1 MFIMFHSPGSMSLF
15 LWDWWNTIKN
25 LRFCPS
31 PFWVRW
37 YGEIIR
43 INITWQFFDPSRW
56 SSIRF
61 PLWDHIYIL
70 NHVEHC
76 TLCVVHVTMKILY
89 YSLLINYYSMSS
101 FSLRHPTYPHLS
113 PFQTASSP
121 CGPGEI
127 ANMIGLT
134 RPYTEITYVRYLH
147 WAVPNILV
155 GSLRVFWYIV
165 INSYIYIYTIIYLYI
180 LHALFWDDILAN
192 QGKPDKNQPVPIRFL
207 QVPLILGRIGGHFD
221 LAILHWHSASICR
234 GVLRRRHGGS
244 HRHAEESTNCTK
256 LTQRLVGW

>member
-165 INSYIYIYTIIYLYI
+165 INSYIYILLYTCIYYTPFFGMIFWLIRENLTRTSQYQLGSCKFPWFSGASEDTLI
-180 LHALFWDDILAN
+180 SRFYTGTAHPSAVEYFVDGTAEAIDMLRNQRTAL
-192 QGKPDKNQPVPIRFL
+192 
-207 QVPLILGRIGGHFD
+207 
-221 LAILHWHSASICR
+221 S
-234 GVLRRRHGGS
+234 
-244 HRHAEESTNCTK
+244 
-256 LTQRLVGW
+256 